1 MLKMST
7 DLYKAMAAERALELV
22 EPGMKLGLGT
32 GSTAAKF
39 VELLA
44 RKVKSGLNVLCVPTS
59 EDTRLLAGRLGVP
72 LTTLD
77 DHPELDLTVD
87 GADEVDGALR
97 LIKGGGG
104 ALLREKIVAM
114 ASDRMVV
121 IADQGKLVK
130 TLGKFPLPIEIVR
143 FGAKA
148 TMGMIADAAFDAN
161 CEGEIAL
168 RRLNGEFFITDSGNY
183 IVDCAFGE
191 IAEPESLGDVLEMIP
206 GVVEHGLFIGIADMA
221 IVAGP
226 SGLQLLE
233 AAEN

>member
-1 MLKMST
+1 MLKMSN
-7 DLYKAMAAERALELV
+7 DLSKALAAERALELV
-22 EPGMKLGLGT
+22 EQGMKLGLGT

-39 VELLA
+39 VEQLA
-44 RKVKSGLNVLCVPTS
+44 RKVKSGLEVLCVPTS
-59 EDTRLLAGRLGVP
+59 EDTRLLAQRLGVP

-121 IADQGKLVK
+121 IADQSKLVT
-130 TLGKFPLPIEIVR
+130 TLGRFPLPVEIVR

-148 TMGMIADAAFDAN
+148 TINMIGDAAFDAN
-161 CEGEIAL
+161 CEGEIIL
-168 RRLNGEFFITDSGNY
+168 RRLNGELFITDSGNY
-183 IVDCAFGE
+183 IADCAFGA
-191 IAEPESLGDVLEMIP
+191 ISDPETLGDLLEMIP

-221 IVAGP
+221 IIAGP
-226 SGLQLLE
+226 TGLQLIE
-233 AAEN
+233 AAEG